1 MRIALPFR
9 LTGPELLFGVFHT
22 LVWLL
27 LVLQISATVV
37 APLAEVVSVTGASPA
52 LVDARL
58 E

>member
-9 LTGPELLFGVFHT
+9 LAGPELMFGVFHT
-22 LVWLL
+22 AVWLL

-37 APLAEVVSVTGASPA
+37 APLAEVVSATGASPV

>member
-1 MRIALPFR
+1 MRLALPFR
-9 LTGPELLFGVFHT
+9 LVGPELLFGVFHT

-27 LVLQISATVV
+27 LVLQLAATVV
-37 APLAEVVSVTGASPA
+37 APLAEVLTATGASPA